1 MARTSTLQRTKNR
14 SSEVSR
20 VKTASRSSRGQAP
33 SPDSLVADDLPMNE
47 PTNEHD
53 RADTETVCEKPS
65 DAIDV
70 TEWCQRAIYVCEQ
83 AARGDFE
90 PRILGCDPSSD
101 FGRLGIAI
109 NDLLDR
115 ADGFVREAGATLEHA
130 SQNKFYRR
138 VLLNGMV
145 GAYHHAA
152 QSINSATEE
161 MAKKSQSLVDHEK
174 RRSELADE
182 FERNVGA
189 VVESLADSAG
199 NMRRLAERL
208 AELSDGSRE
217 KSLEGAS
224 AACSAADNVALV
236 VKDSLALTQS
246 QQEVEQ
252 RVGLSNT
259 VAEEA
264 VGEAERTTG
273 HVHDLGAATDRISQ
287 VVTLIA
293 DIARQTN
300 LLSINAAIEAAHAGE
315 IGRGFAVVANEVK
328 KLADQTSD
336 ATKRVTKEIKALQVA
351 TSTTAGA
358 INRIGGSIHRIH
370 GLAAD
375 IAEAVDEQKSL
386 TAAMDSRFETTRECF
401 NLVSATIEE
410 ATAAA
415 TATSGS
421 TGHLLSAADDMSA
434 QSAALRVAVE
444 QFLTHIRR

>member
-1 MARTSTLQRTKNR
+1 MMADDTERTA
-14 SSEVSR
+14 EI
-20 VKTASRSSRGQAP
+20 GAP
-33 SPDSLVADDLPMNE
+33 SPDAAAVEADA
-47 PTNEHD
+47 D
-53 RADTETVCEKPS
+53 RAARESES
-65 DAIDV
+65 SA
-70 TEWCQRAIYVCEQ
+70 WCQQAIYVCEQ
-83 AARGDFE
+83 AAQGNFE
-90 PRILGCDPSSD
+90 PRILGSDPSTD

-145 GAYHHAA
+145 GAYRHAA
-152 QSINSATEE
+152 SSINSATEE
-161 MAKKSQSLVDHEK
+161 MSRKSQSLLEHE
-174 RRSELADE
+174 RRRVELADE
-182 FERNVGA
+182 FEKNVGA
-189 VVESLADSAG
+189 VVASLAESAG

-236 VKDSLALTQS
+236 VKDSVALTQS
-246 QQEVEQ
+246 QHEVEQ
-252 RVGLSNT
+252 RVDVANT

-264 VGEAERTTG
+264 VGEAGRTTG
-273 HVHDLGAATDRISQ
+273 HVEDLGAATDRISQ

-336 ATKRVTKEIKALQVA
+336 ATKRVTKEIKALQQA

-375 IAEAVDEQKSL
+375 ISEAVDEQKTL
-386 TAAMDSRFETTRECF
+386 TATMESRFEVTRECF

-415 TATSGS
+415 TATSGCTS
-421 TGHLLSAADDMSA
+421 HLLSAADDMGA
-434 QSAALRVAVE
+434 QSDSLRDAVQ
-444 QFLTHIRR
+444 QFLMHIRR